1 MLVLTRSDVEKSIS
15 MHEAIDIM
23 KKAFA
28 NFSAGKTETPL
39 RTLIRSKAS
48 SEGNVLFM
56 PGYIEGMGIALKTIS
71 IFPKNPEFGRPSI
84 SAVVILQ
91 DEQTGE
97 TLALIEGSAITAI
110 RTGATSGAATYYLAR
125 KDSSTAAIIGC
136 GVQARTQLEAV
147 CCVRHIT
154 EVMAF
159 DPDTNRVNGYIDYMR
174 NKFPK
179 IKFTAAKSPDY
190 AVKDA
195 DIVITATTSPKPV
208 FCARSLKKGV
218 HVNAI
223 GSYTPD
229 VQELPEELF
238 DITHKIVVDSKEAV
252 LAEAGDFIIPINK
265 GKFSPSKIYA
275 ELGQLSTGQF
285 VGRETEDEI
294 TLFKTVGI
302 AAQDVACAAKIY
314 DNAVKKNLGTKIV
327 MQQ

>member
-1 MLVLTRSDVEKSIS
+1 
-15 MHEAIDIM
+15 M
-23 KKAFA
+23 KMAFA
-28 NFSAGKTETPL
+28 DFFTGKTETPL
-39 RTLIRSKAS
+39 RTLIRSKAGS
-48 SEGNVLFM
+48 GGNVLFM
-56 PGYIEGMGIALKTIS
+56 PGYIEGMGIALKAIS
-71 IFPKNPEFGRPSI
+71 IYPKNPEFGRPSI
-84 SAVVILQ
+84 NAVVILQ

-97 TLALIEGSAITAI
+97 ILALMEGAAVTAI

-125 KDSSTAAIIGC
+125 KDSRTAAIIGC

-159 DPDTNRVNGYIDYMR
+159 DTDANRVNSYIGYMKD
-174 NKFPK
+174 KFPE
-179 IKFTAAKSPDY
+179 IKFTAAESSDD

-208 FCARSLKKGV
+208 FCAHSLKKGV

-238 DITHKIVVDSKEAV
+238 DITNKIVVDSSEAV
-252 LAEAGDFIIPINK
+252 LAEAGDFIIPISK

-275 ELGQLSTGQF
+275 ELGQLSTGQL

-314 DNAVKKNLGTKIV
+314 DNAVKKNLGTEIV